1 MKHALKILL
10 LILTLIS
17 CENQSKSELNKIDSE
32 LKADNVELN
41 FQAYIK
47 TLDKIKLPIKYSLSE
62 SIFSKKF
69 SKIGFEKYKHVWTS
83 KPYGILYEND
93 NNVVLADLSMGDGG
107 LVPFITSFDLN
118 GNKIDSLGPYKKSGM
133 DIGYEAREFLT
144 FNNNRKITVI
154 DSIRKWKLNNDGTD
168 IMENSLKITSDTII
182 YRIKENGK
190 IITE

>member
-17 CENQSKSELNKIDSE
+17 CKNQSKFELNNIDSE

-41 FQAYIK
+41 FQDYIK
-47 TLDKIKLPIKYSLSE
+47 TLDKIKLPIEYSLSKSE
-62 SIFSKKF
+62 FSKKF

-83 KPYGILYEND
+83 KPYGILYESD
-93 NNVVLADLSMGDGG
+93 NNIVLADLSIGDGG

-133 DIGYEAREFLT
+133 DIRYEAKEFLT

-168 IMENSLKITSDTII
+168 IIENSLKITSDTTI

-190 IITE
+190 IIIE

>member
-1 MKHALKILL
+1 MKHALKISL

-17 CENQSKSELNKIDSE
+17 CKNESKSKLNKIDSE

-62 SIFSKKF
+62 SKFSKKF

-93 NNVVLADLSMGDGG
+93 NNVVLADLSIGDGG
-107 LVPFITSFDLN
+107 LVPFITSFDLY

-133 DIGYEAREFLT
+133 DIGYEAIEFLT